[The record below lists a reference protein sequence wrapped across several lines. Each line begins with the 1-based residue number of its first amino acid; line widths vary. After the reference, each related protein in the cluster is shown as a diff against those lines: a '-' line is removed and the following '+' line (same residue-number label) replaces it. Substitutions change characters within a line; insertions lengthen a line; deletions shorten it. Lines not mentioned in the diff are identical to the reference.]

1 MEKHHVIRDQ
11 QLVGNG
17 QNSEIGGVG
26 GGGGGGGGAGL
37 GTGRRETLGA
47 TTLHLRLEREA
58 GPR

>member
-17 QNSEIGGVG
+17 QKSEI
-26 GGGGGGGGAGL
+26 GGGGGGAGL